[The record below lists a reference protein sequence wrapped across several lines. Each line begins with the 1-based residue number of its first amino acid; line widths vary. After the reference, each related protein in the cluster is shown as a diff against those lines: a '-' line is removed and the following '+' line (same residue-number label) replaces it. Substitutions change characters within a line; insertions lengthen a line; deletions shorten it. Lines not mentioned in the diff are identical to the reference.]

1 MSNKIKEGIET
12 LKTKFRGSDAAKA
25 EDDFIRSGAA
35 DFGDSIAA
43 EGGRR
48 AVVRQVMKNNSN
60 YFGLPPEMAESI
72 AKSKD
77 LGKGGSQFPDPLIV
91 FRNKGNFTN
100 DELAQIDEIIESSP
114 FDDVKNIADKVSDY
128 LQTIRPEGFTSGFA
142 EGGRIGYRSGKSVKD
157 GIAALLKLGNKKF
170 GKDTIKVADDI
181 EPSEFSKFNE
191 RNKLLDDADVEMY
204 SDELGDSETWYQ
216 MGMTVREADELVKA
230 RKAEQAYMFQQY
242 KMGKLD
248 PEAGSLSKGR
258 LNLLRQRAEEAE
270 ATKDY
275 RLFGEDEADEL
286 KYLEDYFEK
295 DYLNFKAQQTDRK
308 ITQEEIERLKELNE
322 KFAKGGL
329 AQILEM

>member
-1 MSNKIKEGIET
+1 MSLEEIKDL
-12 LKTKFRGSDAAKA
+12 LKAASTYKT
-25 EDDFIRSGAA
+25 
-35 DFGDSIAA
+35 
-43 EGGRR
+43 GGR
-48 AVVRQVMKNNSN
+48 V
-60 YFGLPPEMAESI
+60 
-72 AKSKD
+72 
-77 LGKGGSQFPDPLIV
+77 
-91 FRNKGNFTN
+91 
-100 DELAQIDEIIESSP
+100 
-114 FDDVKNIADKVSDY
+114 
-128 LQTIRPEGFTSGFA
+128 GFK
-142 EGGRIGYRSGKSVKD
+142 SGKSVKD

-191 RNKLLDDADVEMY
+191 RNRQMTN
-204 SDELGDSETWYQ
+204 DEIRDF
-216 MGMTVREADELVKA
+216 ADEFGIDPTEDYYNFDGTLASA
-230 RKAEQAYMFQQY
+230 RKIVKDQKAYEAEMFQQY

-322 KFAKGGL
+322 KTDIVVNGKKYTFAKGGL